1 MTVKVKEPQPA
12 ECKMLRPEQLIF
24 TYLHLASVPE
34 QTKLLVNSC
43 ATCVA
48 YETVTDDA
56 GTLPLL
62 APMSEV
68 AGRMSIQ
75 EAAVCLGKSKLGS
88 SVLLSGVPGVEPA
101 NVVIIGGG
109 VVGLN
114 AARMAMG
121 LGANATILDS
131 SIARLKHIDEIYEGR
146 INTLFSTTDTI
157 ERQLR
162 TAVAVIGTVLVP
174 GQQRQNLLRGRCFP

>member
-1 MTVKVKEPQPA
+1 M
-12 ECKMLRPEQLIF
+12 
-24 TYLHLASVPE
+24 
-34 QTKLLVNSC
+34 
-43 ATCVA
+43 A

-88 SVLLSGVPGVEPA
+88 GVLLSGVPGVEPA

-162 TAVAVIGTVLVP
+162 TAVAVIGAVLVP